1 MALSHFL
8 LCAIALFAPAGCKD
22 WKRAT
27 PVNAKTA
34 VLQGDTTSHVL
45 SGGDRDI
52 VLRARAFDRSDNRDS
67 ARALYE
73 MAASK
78 LPTIAEWL
86 YLRAAGVTADS
97 SARAGY
103 FAKVKSA
110 VARDRIRATDAQAR
124 ERSGDIEGAIKAY
137 SAAGSRLS
145 AIRLRLSPG
154 ISDADRSL
162 ARKDLLAYIRNPP
175 GNDGAHDAIGLFDQL
190 FPKHPASEDL
200 TIARAASAA
209 GWSARTA
216 TAYALAMK
224 ARLGGSADHF
234 RYGIALSRLNRDREA
249 AAQFAK
255 VTSPASLAAA
265 ATYQR
270 ARALI
275 AMGNPSA
282 PQLLRALVNRFP
294 RDTSAAAALLL
305 LSDLATDDGRD
316 DAARAT
322 LLSVVHRF
330 PSARQAPIARFRAAM
345 IAFIAKE
352 YRAAASEMDSLVKH
366 SPQSSEAQSAA
377 YWAGKSYAALGDS
390 LHAKERWRSAIV
402 KDPLNYYAVKAAA
415 NLDTVVI
422 SQDRTPS
429 AYPVVAVVDSAVDRV
444 AILKDVGMDTEAEL
458 ENSRLFRDATSSPQR
473 LLATA
478 HAFAGTDQA
487 ERSIALGRKA
497 LDQMGRSSQNLR
509 LYFPVV
515 SRETLVSSSKENG
528 LDPILVASLIRQESL
543 WNPRATSSAGA
554 RGLMQLLPS
563 VGKSIAA
570 SKGISPWD
578 AAMLYQPDINIQ
590 LGTDHL
596 SVLMRKYPNV
606 VRALAAYNAGESRV
620 AKWSGKAGAED
631 PEIFTERIPFVE
643 TRDYVRV
650 ILRNR
655 AYYDAL
661 YPW

>member
-8 LCAIALFAPAGCKD
+8 LCAIALFAPTGCKE
-22 WKRAT
+22 WKQP

-45 SGGDRDI
+45 SSDDRDI
-52 VLRARAFDRSDNRDS
+52 VLRARAFDRADNRDS
-67 ARALYE
+67 ARVLYE
-73 MAASK
+73 LAASK
-78 LPTIAEWL
+78 LPAIAEWL
-86 YLRAAGVTADS
+86 YLRAAGVMSDS

-137 SAAGSRLS
+137 STAGSRLS

-154 ISDADRSL
+154 ISDADRSS
-162 ARKDLLAYIRNPP
+162 ARNDLLAYIRNPT
-175 GNDGAHDAIGLFDQL
+175 GNDGTRDAIGLFDQL

-200 TIARAASAA
+200 TVARAASAA
-209 GWSARTA
+209 GLSARVA
-216 TAYALAMK
+216 TGYAAATK

-234 RYGIALSRLNRDREA
+234 KYGIALSRLNRDKEA

-255 VTSPASLAAA
+255 VSSPGSLAAA

-275 AMGNPSA
+275 AMGNSSA
-282 PQLLRALVNRFP
+282 PQVLRALVGKYP

-316 DAARAT
+316 DAARTT

-330 PSARQAPIARFRAAM
+330 PSTRQAPIARFRAAM
-345 IAFIAKE
+345 IAFIAKD

-366 SPQSSEAQSAA
+366 SPESGEALSAA
-377 YWAGKSYAALGDS
+377 YWAGKAYAALGDS
-390 LHAKERWRSAIV
+390 LHAKERWRSVIA
-402 KDPLNYYAVKAAA
+402 KDPLNYYAVRAGA

-422 SQDRTPS
+422 APDRTLSP
-429 AYPVVAVVDSAVDRV
+429 YPVVAVVDSAVDRV
-444 AILKDVGMDTEAEL
+444 AILKDVGMDTEAEF
-458 ENSRLFRDATSSPQR
+458 ENSRLFKDATSSPQR

-497 LDQMGRSSQNLR
+497 LDQMGRSSQSLR

-515 SRETLVSSSKENG
+515 ARETLVSSSKEND

-543 WNPRATSSAGA
+543 WNPRATSAAGA

-563 VGKSIAA
+563 VGKSVAA

-578 AAMLYQPDINIQ
+578 PALLYQPDVNIQ
-590 LGTDHL
+590 LGTAHL
-596 SVLMRKYPNV
+596 SVLMRRYPNV
-606 VRALAAYNAGESRV
+606 VRALAAYNAGEARV

-661 YPW
+661 YLW